1 MLSQSMDQSFMLD
14 ANSVINAIMQ
24 KQQYGVV
31 G

>member
-1 MLSQSMDQSFMLD
+1 MDQSFMLD